1 MSDLRIS
8 LLGEVR
14 VTGSRSA
21 EIRLTPILEVLL
33 AYLLLHRQRC
43 HPREILIDLFWGD
56 QSQEQARHCL
66 STALWRLRRRLEP
79 PGSSRGTYLVTTTA
93 GHVGFNGESDYWLD
107 VEAFERPLSR
117 TLTYSPPLL
126 ETNDAQELEQAL
138 QFYTGDLLEGFYD
151 DWVLRERER
160 LRALYLH
167 CLVQLMGYYRQQHA
181 YEKSLACGQKIL
193 NCDPLREEIHREMM
207 RLYLENGQRPLAVRQ
222 YELCAQTL
230 SEELDI
236 LPMEETQRLYAEITQ
251 VTHRQPLIDL
261 LDEPASWLQML
272 PQLHLMLEGVE
283 ATRAQLQQMIAIAE
297 KLAEQRD

>member
-1 MSDLRIS
+1 MGDLRIS
-8 LLGEVR
+8 FLGEVR
-14 VTGSRSA
+14 VIGSRST
-21 EIRLTPILEVLL
+21 EVRLTHILEALL
-33 AYLLLHRQRC
+33 AYLLLHRHRC
-43 HPREILIDLFWGD
+43 HSREILIDLFWGE

-79 PGSSRGTYLVTTTA
+79 PGSPRGTYLTTTA
-93 GHVGFNGESDYWLD
+93 SGHVGFNCESDYWLD
-107 VEAFERPLSR
+107 VEAFERPLGR
-117 TLTYSPPLL
+117 ILTRSTPLL

-151 DWVLRERER
+151 DWILRERER
-160 LRALYLH
+160 LRTLYLH
-167 CLVQLMGYYRQQHA
+167 CLAQLMRYYRQQHA
-181 YEKSLACGQKIL
+181 YEKSLTCGQQIL
-193 NCDPLREEIHREMM
+193 NYDPLREEIHREMM
-207 RLYLENGQRPLAVRQ
+207 RLYLESGQRAMAVRQ

-236 LPMEETQRLYAEITQ
+236 FPMEETQRLYAEITQ
-251 VTHRQPLIDL
+251 VTHHQPLMDL